1 MLALPA
7 LWYGSLS
14 MLLAVI
20 ALREPR
26 PREPS
31 ERGRIDPGGATHA
44 ADPGDASADGGSNR
58 LSLPA

>member
-20 ALREPR
+20 ALREPTAAAR
-26 PREPS
+26 PDVESWRLTATLRRFRL
-31 ERGRIDPGGATHA
+31 RG
-44 ADPGDASADGGSNR
+44 
-58 LSLPA
+58 